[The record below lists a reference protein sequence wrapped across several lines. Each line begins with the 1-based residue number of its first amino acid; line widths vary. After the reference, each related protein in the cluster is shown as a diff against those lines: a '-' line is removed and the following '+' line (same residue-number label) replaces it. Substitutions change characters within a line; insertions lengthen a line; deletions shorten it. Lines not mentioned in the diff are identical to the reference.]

1 MNRTHSL
8 VACAFLGATLLTRAA
23 VTNYSPPPSPRAIYN
38 FNPGWK
44 FIRQPGLPVEYWRI
58 ETEWVAGGIL
68 QRPAKSPPAQSGTNA
83 YVCSM
88 QVSNF
93 DKTAAIILHN
103 GGQVALEK
111 FAVPGRCWQGYFLD
125 TEGNTFGIFE
135 ADEKAA

>member
-1 MNRTHSL
+1 MN
-8 VACAFLGATLLTRAA
+8 APAYFEIQADDI
-23 VTNYSPPPSPRAIYN
+23 PRAIAFYGAA
-38 FNPGWK
+38 FGWK

-58 ETEWVAGGIL
+58 ETEWVAGGLL
-68 QRPAKSPPAQSGTNA
+68 QRPAGVPPPQSGTKA

-93 DKTAAIILHN
+93 DRSAEIILEK

-111 FAVPGRCWQGYFLD
+111 FAVPGRCWQGYFID
-125 TEGNTFGIFE
+125 PEGNTFGIFQ